1 MPSSR
6 MPLCLLV
13 ALAAAHACGVAR
25 AEDATA
31 SVAVSDKGCEPMR
44 LAVRPGKT
52 TFAVRN
58 VSGRKIE
65 WEILNGV
72 NVVEERENIIPGFTV
87 RVTAKLDAGEYL
99 MTCGLL
105 NNPKGTLSVA
115 AEQ

>member
-1 MPSSR
+1 MRTIPT
-6 MPLCLLV
+6 
-13 ALAAAHACGVAR
+13 ALIAAAIGFAGVAR
-25 AEDATA
+25 ADDLPTA
-31 SVAVSDKGCEPMR
+31 SLTIGDKGCEPMR

-52 TFAVRN
+52 TFQVKN

-105 NNPKGTLSVA
+105 NNPKGALTVA
-115 AEQ
+115 AE